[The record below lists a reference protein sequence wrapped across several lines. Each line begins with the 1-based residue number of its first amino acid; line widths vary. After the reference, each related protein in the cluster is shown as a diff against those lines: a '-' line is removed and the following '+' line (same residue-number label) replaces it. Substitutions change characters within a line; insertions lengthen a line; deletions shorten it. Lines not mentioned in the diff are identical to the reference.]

1 MDELRKPLFITA
13 LVLALVIVMVE
24 AGANWFPKGDKG
36 RLEGIPKFS
45 PDVITA
51 EDAGSVEFK
60 DKTPPGV
67 AIPDMGLLDGF
78 MLLSVCLMGMSFLLT
93 DRLIGRVQGV
103 LTLIVSLIVAIFAIF
118 SILTT
123 FVKVFVMIALFTAA
137 PFGTIAYLAK
147 WGFFDRSG
155 ATTVLGLLIVLK
167 LAFAGCLVLAHQRFL
182 QNKGLVL
189 I

>member
-1 MDELRKPLFITA
+1 
-13 LVLALVIVMVE
+13 
-24 AGANWFPKGDKG
+24 
-36 RLEGIPKFS
+36 
-45 PDVITA
+45 
-51 EDAGSVEFK
+51 
-60 DKTPPGV
+60 
-67 AIPDMGLLDGF
+67 
-78 MLLSVCLMGMSFLLT
+78 MGMSFLLT

-103 LTLIVSLIVAIFAIF
+103 LTLIMSLIVAIFAIF

-123 FVKVFVMIALFTAA
+123 FVNVLVMIALFTAA

-155 ATTVLGLLIVLK
+155 ATTVLGLLMVLK

-189 I
+189 IILTSLLANVIVGFLHGIVPLFLVSITDGIAGIVALILAAIWAIVLLIGAIIAVIKAIA